1 MHLSWGRIFYYTLEE
16 EETQE
21 VNVPQR
27 GWFYFVCFIKFSQ
40 ETYCTET
47 SLLSLRDIIH
57 RWQRRGTMQTL
68 FDTDCGSHVVWLC
81 GDSWS
86 MIEHED
92 GSRNQRLQGA
102 FKSLLPAIS
111 QKQQYACLP
120 MRLYDCPW
128 MRQNSHNKKSAMWSW
143 LTPLAEA
150 SYQTKG
156 LGSILNP
163 NSHCRQQDTLTS
175 LNTAIAMNSVSVF
188 LESRGCRMLQS
199 TELHSF
205 NNGISKQDCMFPEY
219 S

>member
-21 VNVPQR
+21 VNVPLR

-47 SLLSLRDIIH
+47 SLLSLRDRIH

-68 FDTDCGSHVVWLC
+68 FNTDCGSHVTTWLC

-92 GSRNQRLQGA
+92 SNRNQRLQGA
-102 FKSLLPAIS
+102 FKSLLLAIS
-111 QKQQYACLP
+111 QKQQYAFLP

-128 MRQNSHNKKSAMWSW
+128 TRQNAHNKKISHVI
-143 LTPLAEA
+143 LTDTSGRNLLPDQRPGQHPEPQVRPL
-150 SYQTKG
+150 
-156 LGSILNP
+156 
-163 NSHCRQQDTLTS
+163 
-175 LNTAIAMNSVSVF
+175 
-188 LESRGCRMLQS
+188 
-199 TELHSF
+199 LHPTHA
-205 NNGISKQDCMFPEY
+205 CPE
-219 S
+219 